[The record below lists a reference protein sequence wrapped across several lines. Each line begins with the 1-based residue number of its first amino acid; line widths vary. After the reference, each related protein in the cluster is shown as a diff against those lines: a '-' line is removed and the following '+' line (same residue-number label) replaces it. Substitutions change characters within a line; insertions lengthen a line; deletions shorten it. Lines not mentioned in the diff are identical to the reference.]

1 MVNMTENHQQ
11 HQELVSKLDRLNN
24 AVSKMESREAIYK
37 IIDDVIAYT
46 RLHFAHEEQLMLK
59 SAYPLSE
66 AHKEK
71 HKELIQDALILKKK
85 LAYVGEEMFT
95 DWFNHWPFARVLT
108 HIKHA
113 DSQIEDH
120 ILQSSV

>member
-11 HQELVSKLDRLNN
+11 HQELVSKLNSLNS
-24 AVSKMESREAIYK
+24 AVSKMESRETVYK
-37 IIDDVIAYT
+37 IIDDVIDYT
-46 RLHFAHEEQLMLK
+46 RLHFAHEEQLMLQ

-71 HKELIQDALILKKK
+71 HRELIQDALSLKKK

-95 DWFNHWPFARVLT
+95 DWFTHWPFARVLT

-113 DSQIEDH
+113 DSEIERH
-120 ILQSSV
+120 ILQSGV